1 MMLIPI
7 IRNYHW
13 YLVAIDFTK
22 KVTAVFDSLESRETA
37 GRKAPDRPKTHE
49 AIMTWLIGDH
59 SPFRERPVGGRGGG
73 GGEAGV
79 RREQEED
86 VLREEE
92 RVGRA
97 EDDVLSSTREEDL
110 RRSQVSAEEW
120 DLWERPRLFN
130 CETDALDAQL

>member
-1 MMLIPI
+1 MKGVFWRLGGDLLHPKSERIHVCSRDVVVIRLI
-7 IRNYHW
+7 
-13 YLVAIDFTK
+13 K
-22 KVTAVFDSLESRETA
+22 EES
-37 GRKAPDRPKTHE
+37 GN
-49 AIMTWLIGDH
+49 H